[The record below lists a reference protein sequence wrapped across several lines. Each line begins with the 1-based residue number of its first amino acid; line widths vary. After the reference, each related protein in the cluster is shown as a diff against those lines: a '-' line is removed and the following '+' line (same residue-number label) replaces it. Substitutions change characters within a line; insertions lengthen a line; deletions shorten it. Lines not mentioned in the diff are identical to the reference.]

1 MRFTLLGLSA
11 FKDPS
16 PPAKEGPT
24 MRFTPAKTAAAAA
37 ALVVSAG
44 LFVAAPAQSQTA
56 NFENLMKVAAQA
68 DTISCPD
75 LKKQLDKTGRVNANT
90 TRTDLVNMAN
100 AELASKPAL
109 RAAAGGTINKVVD
122 RAVACGLVKTGNGG
136 NNAPAPSNRLPGVP
150 APARPVGTGTG
161 TSGQPGRPDR
171 QPSQPGHRQP
181 GPNVLCRPGTA
192 HEPDQRIPRAGQREP
207 AGWLQ
212 HLSRKSLE
220 IKASLSPPRRRPL
233 HAAKNNL

>member
-1 MRFTLLGLSA
+1 MRFTLLGFSA
-11 FKDPS
+11 FNDPS
-16 PPAKEGPT
+16 LPAKKGPT

-44 LFVAAPAQSQTA
+44 LFAAAPAQSQTA
-56 NFENLMKVAAQA
+56 SFENLMKVAAQA

-109 RAAAGGTINKVVD
+109 RAAAGGTINKVAD

-136 NNAPAPSNRLPGVP
+136 NNAPAPSNRTPGVP
-150 APARPVGTGTG
+150 APARPAA
-161 TSGQPGRPDR
+161 
-171 QPSQPGHRQP
+171 P
-181 GPNVLCRPGTA
+181 GPALPANPV
-192 HEPDQRIPRAGQREP
+192 DQIVNQVNQAIGNPAQMSSAAQAQFMNQINAYRAQVNANLP
-207 AGWLQ
+207 AG
-212 HLSRKSLE
+212 SS
-220 IKASLSPPRRRPL
+220 I
-233 HAAKNNL
+233 